1 MNKEYMHT
9 TKAHFSSFVFSCIL
23 TLKSK
28 IYSMRIEKDRAH
40 VPSPSSMFS
49 ILVGLLVMFFLGL
62 QDELMQQH
70 FVAKGGQSGKIQ

>member
-1 MNKEYMHT
+1 
-9 TKAHFSSFVFSCIL
+9 
-23 TLKSK
+23 
-28 IYSMRIEKDRAH
+28 MRIEKDRAH